1 MRIFTIIS
9 ISLIFLLSAFTAKSQ
24 VSFNITQ
31 TTADAGTEV
40 SIEFVVSNFNDMI
53 GFTIPIR
60 WNRNVISINRVSSVA
75 SLPDFTPTTLN
86 FGLEEG
92 MNTGSMIA
100 NWESPGFTPRM
111 LPNQTVLF
119 TLVFNVVGNPGQMSM
134 IEIFDD
140 INNNSAFVNSNFQD
154 VGFTQSAGRVTVTGM
169 GGGLFVFGSNEV
181 GATGSTTCVKIRANS
196 FTNVGG
202 FQFAVTWNP
211 AFMTLQTITSGTL
224 PNFGG
229 GDFSI
234 DNAAGVALITYNT
247 QNGVTLPNGSTILD
261 LCFRITATSGSSPV
275 NISGIP
281 EEFFDIVFATPAGM
295 PIPFTTGNG
304 SVSVDGVPECIP
316 EGFTFVFDR
325 LNVEPGQ
332 TFCYPIKVANF
343 TNILSTQFCLQW
355 DPSVLRFIEPTAF
368 FLPGMTASNF
378 NLINSGTL
386 ASLWFS
392 SSTDPISVDDFNA
405 IFSLCFEAIGE
416 VGACTEITLSG
427 SCLDGGIV
435 IEFEDGSTISEPFIC
450 SGDICVRED
459 LDITIALDQI
469 NNVNCPD
476 GINGGIAVDVTGG
489 RPPYSYSWQ
498 RVGTPGIIST
508 NQNLTNVGPGQ
519 YNLTVTDSQGN
530 SSVAGPFTVEAQFNI
545 SVTQE
550 TMNPLCAGDSNGS
563 IALNISGNTG
573 TITNIVWNPG
583 PSGPNETTLPNAS
596 AGTYNVRISYGQGC
610 AFETNITLADGQS
623 PIVNANV
630 NNDNGTINLN
640 VSGGAAP
647 YEYLWS
653 DNNMSQNRT
662 GLAPGTY
669 SVTVTDANGCE
680 TVAGPFTIES
690 TDPGMLTVTTTL
702 SNFNG
707 FGVSCNGTCD
717 GTINLN
723 ISGGTAPYNVT
734 WTGGATGSS
743 RVNLCAGTYSYTVTD
758 ANSLTSTGSVTL
770 SAPPILRVEIVDFM
784 QSTMDNGMAIVAATG
799 GVAPYSYVWND
810 PLGTTGPQI
819 VNQPAD
825 IRVVTVTDING
836 CERTLPVNFAQAI
849 SDDCYENRLV
859 ITPNGD
865 GLNDELIIT
874 CISGVENQLDIFD
887 RYGKLVFSARNY
899 DNTWMGTH
907 SNGTALPDGGYFFV
921 LRVVEQSG
929 VERTIRNSFNIIR
942 DLK

>member
-1 MRIFTIIS
+1 MRVFTII
-9 ISLIFLLSAFTAKSQ
+9 LITLMLFVGYKSASAQ

-40 SIEFVVSNFNDMI
+40 SVEFVVSNFSDMI
-53 GFTIPIR
+53 GFTIPIK
-60 WNRNVISINRVSSVA
+60 WNRNIIALNRVSSVA
-75 SLPDFTPTTLN
+75 NLPGLAPTDMN
-86 FGLEEG
+86 FGLVEG
-92 MNTGSMIA
+92 MQTGSMIA
-100 NWESPGFTPRM
+100 NWDSPGFMART

-119 TLVFNVVGNPGQMSM
+119 TLVFNVVGNPGQVSM

-140 INNNSAFVNSNFQD
+140 INNNSAFVNSDFQD
-154 VGFTQSAGRVTVTGM
+154 IGFTQIAGRVTVTGM
-169 GGGLFVFGSNEV
+169 GGGLFVSASNEV
-181 GATGSTTCVKIRANS
+181 GATGSTTCVKIRANA

-211 AFMTLQTITSGTL
+211 AFMTLQTITSSTL

-234 DNAAGVALITYNT
+234 NNADGVALINYTT
-247 QNGVTLPNGSTILD
+247 QTGLNLPNGATILD
-261 LCFRITATSGSSPV
+261 LCFRITATSGSTPV
-275 NISGIP
+275 TITDLP
-281 EEFFDIVFATPAGM
+281 EEFYDIVFSTPAGM
-295 PIPFTTGNG
+295 PIPFTKADG
-304 SVSVDGVPECIP
+304 SVSVDGIPECEP

-343 TNILSTQFCLQW
+343 TEILSTQFCLQW
-355 DPSVLRFIEPTAF
+355 DPEVLRFIEPSGF
-368 FLPGMTASNF
+368 FLPGLTASNF

-392 SSTDPISVDDFNA
+392 STTEPISIDDFNS
-405 IFSLCFEAIGE
+405 IFSLCFEAIGP
-416 VGACTEITLSG
+416 VDACTAITLSG
-427 SCLDGGIV
+427 GCLDGGIV
-435 IEFEDGSTISEPFIC
+435 IELEDGSTISEPFVC

-459 LDITIALDQI
+459 LDITIILDQV
-469 NNVNCPD
+469 NNVTCPD
-476 GINGGIAVDVTGG
+476 GINGGIAVDITGG
-489 RPPYSYSWQ
+489 RPPYTYNWQ
-498 RVGTPGIIST
+498 RVGMAGTVST
-508 NQNLTNVGPGQ
+508 NQNLTNVGSGQ

-530 SSVAGPFTVEAQFNI
+530 TATAGPFTINTQFNI
-545 SVTQE
+545 TVAEQIMT
-550 TMNPLCAGDSNGS
+550 PLCAGDDNGS
-563 IALNISGNTG
+563 ISLNITGNTG
-573 TITNIVWNPG
+573 TITNILWNPG
-583 PSGPNETTLPNAS
+583 PSGPDQTTLSNVA
-596 AGTYNVRISYGQGC
+596 AGIYNLRISYGQGC
-610 AFETNITLADGQS
+610 TFETNINVADGQS
-623 PIVNANV
+623 PVINANV
-630 NNDNGTINLN
+630 NNDNATINLT
-640 VSGGAAP
+640 VTSGAAP
-647 YEYLWS
+647 YEFLWS

-680 TVAGPFTIES
+680 TEAGPFTIES
-690 TDPGMLTVTTTL
+690 TDPSMLTVTSTV
-702 SNFNG
+702 SNYNG

-723 ISGGTAPYNVT
+723 ISGGTAPYTVG
-734 WTGGATGSS
+734 WTGGATGSF
-743 RVNLCAGTYSYTVTD
+743 RENLCAGTYAFTVTD
-758 ANSLTSTGSVTL
+758 ANNLTSTGSVMIG
-770 SAPPILRVEIVDFM
+770 APPLLRVEIVDFM
-784 QSTMDNGMAIVAATG
+784 QSTMDNGMAIVGATG
-799 GVAPYSYVWND
+799 GVAPYNYIWND

-825 IRVVTVTDING
+825 IRVVTVTDGNG

-849 SDDCYENRLV
+849 SDDCYENRQV

-874 CISGVENQLDIFD
+874 CIAGLETQLDIFD

-907 SNGTALPDGGYFFV
+907 SNGTALPDGAYFFV
-921 LRVVEQSG
+921 LSVVEQSG
-929 VERTIRNSFNIIR
+929 IERTVRNSFNILR